1 MKANMV
7 PTNTATLRART
18 TTARELATTKKPL
31 LAKLTVWLFK
41 RLLVKAYNALLNRA
55 KLLDKMEQ
63 SEQPDALSPLEY
75 WLVLDF
81 SLNEQ
86 ANADWTDKKR
96 TTTIK

>member
-1 MKANMV
+1 M
-7 PTNTATLRART
+7 
-18 TTARELATTKKPL
+18 
-31 LAKLTVWLFK
+31 
-41 RLLVKAYNALLNRA
+41 AYNALLNGA

-86 ANADWTDKKR
+86 ANAD
-96 TTTIK
+96 